1 VINYND
7 INHCEIEL
15 SSYCNAECPL
25 CPRNLFGYPYNSNYI
40 VRHLALENVK
50 TIFDREFCSRVRF
63 TFEGN
68 FGDPVMNPELLEI
81 VEYLNSPIK
90 IYTNGSM
97 QTSKF
102 WKALANYD
110 VHVIFGID
118 GLAGTH
124 EIYRRGTRWQTVIN
138 NAKTF
143 IQAGGTA
150 TWKMIEFDHNRTEI
164 DECRE
169 LSKRLGF
176 TNFSLVNHGR
186 DSGPVFDRQGNLERI
201 LGNFAGSTELSH
213 YLDVI
218 ENGDMFLE
226 DILDVPKQVSCPALK
241 NSSIYVS
248 STGEVYPCCFMG
260 FQPRTYGKGR
270 WHQPVNQQIQ
280 ELLDN
285 NNALERPL
293 RECIDWFNRI
303 PSCWNK
309 SSFEEGRL
317 VVCDNSCGE
326 SH

>member
-1 VINYND
+1 MINYGN
-7 INHCEIEL
+7 IKQCEIEL

-25 CPRNLFGYPYNSNYI
+25 CPRNLFGYPYNRDYT
-40 VRHLALENVK
+40 VRHLTLENVK
-50 TIFDREFCSRVRF
+50 TIFDREFCNRVRF

-68 FGDPVMNPELLEI
+68 FGDPGMNPELLEI
-81 VEYLNSPIK
+81 VKYLNRPIT
-90 IYTNGSM
+90 IHTNGSM

-164 DECRE
+164 NECKQ
-169 LSKRLGF
+169 LSKQLGF
-176 TNFSLVNHGR
+176 ANFRLLDRGR
-186 DSGPVFDRQGNLERI
+186 NSGPVFDRQGNLERV
-201 LGNFAGSTELSH
+201 LGNFTGSTELSH

-226 DILDVPKQVSCPALK
+226 DILDTPKQVSCAAL
-241 NSSIYVS
+241 NTSSIYVT
-248 STGEVYPCCFMG
+248 STGDVYPCCFMG
-260 FQPRTYGKGR
+260 FNPRKYGKGR
-270 WHQPVNQQIQ
+270 WHQPVNAQIQ
-280 ELLDN
+280 SLLQP

-293 RECIDWFNRI
+293 QECIEWFNGI
-303 PSCWNK
+303 PACWNK
-309 SSFEEGRL
+309 STYEDGRL
-317 VVCDNSCGE
+317 IVCDNACG
-326 SH
+326 S